1 MNKKEY
7 LLKVLGAIFI
17 VVFLISMAACLF
29 LIFPIEIDESY
40 QGILAIYMFVV
51 LVVFGIVF
59 GLTEYEGLQGIGR
72 MLLVSAVLLMVMVG
86 CCKYLDVIP
95 SDLEEYGVYTFTA
108 SSGERDILG
117 GSSRQNPRQ
126 DKYYVKYDAE
136 LENGIQISFMEKV
149 LSEKK

>member
-117 GSSRQNPRQ
+117 EVPDRIR
-126 DKYYVKYDAE
+126 DKTNIMLSMMQSLK
-136 LENGIQISFMEKV
+136 MEYRYP
-149 LSEKK
+149 LWKKC